1 MQTHDFIR
9 LPFIFILYVRAGV
22 QQENQSL
29 GKIMFEQIQ
38 ALIDFLSQ
46 KLPQAVMLDS
56 GALIDTLPPGIDAK
70 FSYRLRRNER

>member
-1 MQTHDFIR
+1 M
-9 LPFIFILYVRAGV
+9 

-29 GKIMFEQIQ
+29 GKIMIEQIQ

-56 GALIDTLPPGIDAK
+56 GALFGTLTPGIDAK
-70 FSYRLRRNER
+70 PSDRWRRNERQKRSG